1 MRTVG
6 IKIDTR
12 STKYKDKVYYYKTDK
27 KYKVGEHIRV
37 QMPSGGAPETTVVVA
52 NSKKKVNRIKELLEE
67 SK

>member
-1 MRTVG
+1 MKTVG

-27 KYKVGEHIRV
+27 NYKVGEHIRV
-37 QMPSGGAPETTVVVA
+37 QMPSGGTPESTVVVT
-52 NSKKKVNRIKELLEE
+52 NSKNKIKRAKKLLEE